1 MKHICPWWLGYSF
14 DNSLRRVFHR
24 PEQILA
30 PYVKE
35 GMKVI
40 DIGCGM
46 GFFSIGMA
54 RLVGDQGLVISVD
67 LQQKML
73 EVLERRARKA
83 GVAHRIRFHHCEK
96 DIIGVHERVDFAL
109 TFWMV
114 HEVPDPGTLMRQLYR
129 ILKPGARLLLVEP
142 KLHVSHSQFQQVV
155 VSAGSAGFQLCEYPS
170 IGLSRAA
177 LFDTSTT

>member
-1 MKHICPWWLGYSF
+1 MTHICPWWLAYSF
-14 DNSLRRVFHR
+14 DNSLRRLLHR
-24 PEQILA
+24 PEEMLA

-35 GMKVI
+35 GMIVI

-73 EVLERRARKA
+73 EVLERRAKKA
-83 GVAHRIRFHHCEK
+83 GVAHRIRLHLCEK
-96 DIIGVHERVDFAL
+96 NNIGVCEEVDFAL
-109 TFWMV
+109 TFWML
-114 HEVPDPGTLMRQLYR
+114 HEVPDPGILMRQVYA
-129 ILKPGARLLLVEP
+129 ILKPTARLLLVEP
-142 KLHVSHSQFQQVV
+142 KGHVSHSQFQEVV
-155 VSAGSAGFQLCEYPS
+155 ASAGSAGFQLREYPF

-177 LFDTSTT
+177 LLDKSTT

>member
-1 MKHICPWWLGYSF
+1 MTHLCPWWLAYSF
-14 DNSLRRVFHR
+14 DNSLRRLLHR
-24 PEQILA
+24 PEEMLA

-35 GMKVI
+35 GMRVI

-73 EVLERRARKA
+73 DTVHRRAEKA
-83 GVAHRIRFHHCEK
+83 GVAHRIRLHRCK
-96 DIIGVHERVDFAL
+96 RDNIGIQEEVDFAL

-114 HEVPDPGTLMRQLYR
+114 HEVPDPRILMRQVYA
-129 ILKPGARLLLVEP
+129 ILKPTARLLLVEP
-142 KLHVSHSQFQQVV
+142 KGHVSHSQFQEVV
-155 VSAGSAGFQLCEYPS
+155 ASAGSAGFQLREYPF

-177 LFDTSTT
+177 LLDKSTT